1 MRVRTRR
8 TLAGVLI
15 VIGALLMFFAT
26 ETTGGLALI
35 LTGVAVEIFGIALER
50 R

>member
-8 TLAGVLI
+8 TLSAALI
-15 VIGALLMFFAT
+15 VVGALLMLFAT

-35 LTGVAVEIFGIALER
+35 LTGVAVEIFGIALEHR
-50 R
+50 